1 VLIVL
6 KALIFDMDGVLVDS
20 MPYHT
25 EALSHVFAE
34 MGLSMDA
41 QDVYNMEGSKTV
53 EIVSYLLEKDG
64 VDLLNFDLDG
74 LISRYRDEFARIV
87 ELKAFSEVLECLPI
101 LKERFMLAVVSG
113 ADRNIVQDIITN
125 LYDGIF
131 DVVIS
136 GEDVDNGKPAPDPFL
151 SAADMFGLYASEC
164 LVVENA
170 AMGVEAANRAGM
182 FCLAVP
188 IYVSK
193 ECLKNADRLVDDHR
207 MLKDFL
213 LGLDHLE
220 MEHVEALRLKF
231 CSAHK

>member
-1 VLIVL
+1 MLIVL

-25 EALSHVFAE
+25 EALGHVFAG
-34 MGLSMDA
+34 MGFSMDA
-41 QDVYNMEGSKTV
+41 ADVYNMEGSKTV
-53 EIVSYLLEKDG
+53 EIVRYLLEKDG
-64 VDLLNFDLDG
+64 VDILNFDVDD
-74 LISRYRDEFARIV
+74 LIRRYRNEFARIV
-87 ELKAFSEVLECLPI
+87 ELKAFSEMLECLPI

-113 ADRNIVQDIITN
+113 ADRNIVQDIIN
-125 LYDGIF
+125 SLYDGIF
-131 DVVIS
+131 DIVIS

-151 SAADMFGLYASEC
+151 SAADLFGLDASEC

-188 IYVSK
+188 TYVSK
-193 ECLKNADRLVDDHR
+193 ESLKNADRLVDDHR
-207 MLKDFL
+207 MLKEFL

-220 MEHVEALRLKF
+220 MENIETLRLNC